1 MVVYILHGFR
11 WYRAANSR
19 APGIRAHIILSN
31 LDDATAEYLQNQTT
45 NRVIIESFQRADPGI
60 LSHLPDL
67 QLIEQY
73 DPEDVSSPTA
83 VSQPYA
89 FVAAKTH
96 VFGDSTQP
104 GGALSLDLDNIVSEG
119 PGLSENGLEAL
130 SKLRDTLAPEEK
142 IGWFIVYN
150 GDPERRY
157 PGMGEESN
165 EGGDDVEMAAANKKG
180 TENAPESSA
189 VCSHG

>member
-1 MVVYILHGFR
+1 MVVYALHGFR
-11 WYRAANSR
+11 WYRAAR
-19 APGIRAHIILSN
+19 GMIPGIRGHIILEN
-31 LDDATAEYLQNQTT
+31 LEDAAAEYVQNPTT
-45 NRVIIESFQRADPGI
+45 NRVIIESFKRTNPNI

-67 QLIEQY
+67 QLIEQH
-73 DPEDVSSPTA
+73 DPEDISPAA

-119 PGLSENGLEAL
+119 PGLSESGLEAL